1 PRQPRG
7 DNPPHRT
14 PLQPV
19 RAAAQHSPYRAPD
32 LRPPAPS
39 CPTLGPAS
47 ADQFFSHLPEAHK
60 SPRRTPRPRGRE
72 PLGRRRV
79 RLGDFIEGAGLKLAE
94 VAVKEDLSRSDYLNE
109 RKAKDTRARR
119 RRRMKQPPASE

>member
-1 PRQPRG
+1 CEPTPRQPRG

-47 ADQFFSHLPEAHK
+47 ADQFFAPVPEAHGSSSQGFVIGQSVHRAEPTAFP
-60 SPRRTPRPRGRE
+60 SPAAPRDLHGPH
-72 PLGRRRV
+72 
-79 RLGDFIEGAGLKLAE
+79 AE
-94 VAVKEDLSRSDYLNE
+94 VRPGPV
-109 RKAKDTRARR
+109 
-119 RRRMKQPPASE
+119 